1 MQSLFTSEELVTL
14 NLPGADI
21 RYQEHLDFGR
31 PPEEIFDD
39 LMGQIAW
46 KHEDITIRGR
56 TFKQPRLTAWYGDPG
71 ATYSYSGINNSPSP
85 WTPLLLDLKRAVEA
99 ATGETFNSAL
109 LNAYLEHRH
118 SLGLH
123 SDDEPEL
130 GRNPTI
136 ASLSFGETREF
147 VLKPKR
153 GRPGQITR
161 LPLASG
167 SLLVMAGETQ
177 QNWLHGIEKLKD
189 PCGGRVN
196 ITFRN
201 IIGQRSRRFAR

>member
-1 MQSLFTSEELVTL
+1 MQSLFTSQELVKL
-14 NLPGADI
+14 NLPGADV
-21 RYQEHLDFGR
+21 RYQEHLEFGR
-31 PPEEIFDD
+31 SAGEIFDD
-39 LMGQIAW
+39 LVRQISW
-46 KHEDITIRGR
+46 KHEDITIHGK

-71 ATYSYSGINNSPSP
+71 MSYTYSGLSLAPLAWP
-85 WTPLLLDLKRAVEA
+85 ALLLELKRKVEEV
-99 ATGETFNSAL
+99 TQQTYNSAL
-109 LNAYLEHRH
+109 LNQYRGHRDSVGFH
-118 SLGLH
+118 A
-123 SDDEPEL
+123 DDEPEL

-153 GRPGQITR
+153 GRPGQTTR

-177 QNWLHGIEKLKD
+177 QNWLHGVEKLNA

-201 IIGQRSRRFAR
+201 IVGQRRGRFAR